1 MLRGKKLPMLVVLSS
16 SIVFLIAATTGLIGY
31 VSLQNGRRA
40 VEDVARQLQAQVFVN
55 IEEKLGDYL
64 AMPHHLNQLNADI
77 LTQNPALLDN
87 VDGFHPI
94 YLRQLQAFDS
104 VETLAIGMAKQGNF
118 AGVGRRENGLFSHSL
133 MKREQDSTYRVYLV
147 DSQDRIIRLLSE
159 APNYDAR
166 ARPWYLSAA
175 QAGKAAWSPIYIW
188 ASATDIGIT
197 AVLPIYDRAGNLLA
211 VQQAALSLGFIA
223 KFLQGL
229 QIGKTGQVFL
239 MEQDGLLVSS
249 STAEPIIR
257 KNADALERLQA
268 ADSANPFIRAAAA
281 HLSAQIGD
289 LRHIPATLNLTLEI
303 DGQPYFLSA
312 ATLSDPRGLNWIVVT
327 GLPEADVMAQID
339 LNTRTTILL
348 CIAASLAAIWLGMI
362 IARKL
367 ASANQ
372 RLEAEIAERQRKEH
386 ALRESEERFK
396 GAFQYSAIGMALV
409 SLEGQWLQVN
419 AQLCA
424 IVGYS
429 EAELLA
435 TTFQSITHP
444 DDLAMDMTYARR
456 LLNGELDTF
465 TMEKRYVH
473 KDGRIIWV
481 VIAVSLVKN
490 EAGAPLYFVAQIED
504 ITARKQAEAAVHH
517 LASFPRL
524 SPVMIIEF
532 NMKMETIFINPEM
545 QAIIEQLG
553 INAPRQL
560 IPLNWQ
566 MRLSNPNAA
575 TPETGIQELRIAG
588 RVFEE
593 RLSLLPEFQSLRI
606 YVTDI
611 TARAQTEEALRE
623 SEARFRAL
631 YEDAPDMYLSVSPED
646 ATIKLCNAT
655 MLHKTGYAREEVLG
669 QPIMMLY
676 HEDCLPEAKK
686 AFQQFAQTGRIR
698 DQELIVKCKDGKTID
713 VSLNAEAVRDER
725 GKIRYSMSSW
735 RDITALKQAQ
745 ELLKIHLQ
753 RFRAVLSSL
762 YAGVLLVN
770 EDSQI
775 EFANQ
780 AFCDIFQLEC
790 SPEDVR
796 GLTASAL
803 IERIKPAYA
812 DPVGAVSR
820 IQEIVRQGMPVK
832 SEEIALKHQRTC
844 LRDFIPIYFEKK
856 RYGRLWHHQDI
867 TARKQAEAA
876 LQQAKDAAEDANRA
890 KSAFL
895 ANMSHELRTPL
906 NAILGFADLLGRN
919 AQLPAEFQEYLR
931 IIHRSGAHL
940 LTLINQV
947 LDLSK
952 IEARR
957 MTLDVNEVDLP
968 RLLNEVHDLFSL
980 KAQQKGLS
988 LTIDCAA
995 DLPRLIR
1002 SDEVKLR
1009 QILLNLL
1016 SNAIKFTPTGGV
1028 AVRVTKRPPDAL
1040 KQGEQASSIEG
1051 DRRMWLLFEVA
1062 DTGPGM
1068 ASEEQ
1073 AQLFEA
1079 FTQTNAGRQAQEGT
1093 GLGLAISRKFAQLM
1107 GGDLRV
1113 NSALGRGATFT
1124 CELVAEALDAAE
1136 RAPTS
1141 APRRATALAPGQQ
1154 RFRLLVADD
1163 AADNRRLLVTLLHP
1177 FGFEVREAANGQEA
1191 VEQWRAWQPHLVF
1204 MDLRMPVLDGM
1215 EATRQMKA
1223 TPQEPPIKV
1232 VALSANMMEDDR
1244 AAAMAAGCDVFL
1256 RKPFQN
1262 AEIFA
1267 ALETQIG
1274 ARFVYDEDAAA
1285 APEAALDDAAL
1296 VEIPPDVRA
1305 DLMRATEL
1313 FDLGRM
1319 LQIIEQMRPAQPA
1332 LADRLAA
1339 LAQEFEYEALLGL
1352 LRRDADADPIIPP
1365 PREELLALAEL
1376 AALGKVLDI
1385 QARVEWLETQDARYR
1400 PFARKIRDWA
1410 RTFEDAAIS
1419 AFVKS
1424 YLD

>member
-31 VSLQNGRRA
+31 VSLQNGRQA
-40 VEDVARQLQAQVFVN
+40 VEDVARQLQTQVFVN

-77 LTQNPALLDN
+77 LTQNSALLDN

-118 AGVGRRENGLFSHSL
+118 AGVGRKENGLFSHTV
-133 MKREQDSTYRVYLV
+133 MKREQDSTYRIYLV
-147 DSQDRIIRLLSE
+147 DSQDKIIRLLSE
-159 APNYDAR
+159 TPNYDAR
-166 ARPWYLSAA
+166 ARAWFLSAA

-188 ASATDIGIT
+188 ASATEIGIT

-211 VQQAALSLGFIA
+211 VQQAALSLDFIA

-229 QIGKTGQVFL
+229 QIGNTGQVFL

-268 ADSANPFIRAAAA
+268 ADSADPFIRAAAA
-281 HLSAQIGD
+281 HLSAQFGD
-289 LRHIPATLNLTLEI
+289 LTRLPATHNAKIAI
-303 DGQPYFLSA
+303 DGQPFFVSA
-312 ATLSDPRGLNWIVVT
+312 AALRDPRGLHWIVVT

-348 CIAASLAAIWLGMI
+348 CVAASLAAIWLGMI

-444 DDLAMDMTYARR
+444 DDLAADMTYVRR
-456 LLNGELDTF
+456 LLNGKLDTF
-465 TMEKRYVH
+465 TMEKRYIH

-481 VIAVSLVKN
+481 VIAGSLVKN

-504 ITARKQAEAAVHH
+504 ITKRKQAEE
-517 LASFPRL
+517 S
-524 SPVMIIEF
+524 
-532 NMKMETIFINPEM
+532 
-545 QAIIEQLG
+545 
-553 INAPRQL
+553 
-560 IPLNWQ
+560 
-566 MRLSNPNAA
+566 
-575 TPETGIQELRIAG
+575 
-588 RVFEE
+588 
-593 RLSLLPEFQSLRI
+593 
-606 YVTDI
+606 
-611 TARAQTEEALRE
+611 LRE

-631 YEDAPDMYLSVSPED
+631 YEDAPDMYISVLPKD
-646 ATIKLCNAT
+646 ATILLCNAT

-669 QPIMMLY
+669 QPVFMLY

-686 AFQQFAQTGRIR
+686 AFQQFAQTGCVR
-698 DQELIVKCKDGKTID
+698 DQELIVKCKNGKTLD

-725 GKIRYSMSSW
+725 GSILYSMSSW
-735 RDITALKQAQ
+735 RDMTALKQAQ
-745 ELLKIHLQ
+745 KLLQIHFQ
-753 RFRAVLSSL
+753 RFHTVLSSL
-762 YAGVLLVN
+762 YSGVLLVN

-780 AFCDIFQLEC
+780 AFCDLFQLEC
-790 SPEDVR
+790 SPEEVR
-796 GLTASAL
+796 GLSSSAL
-803 IERIKPAYA
+803 IENIKSVYA
-812 DPVGAVSR
+812 DPDRAVSR
-820 IQEIVRQGMPVK
+820 IQEIVRQGAPVK
-832 SEEIALKHQRTC
+832 SEEITLKNQRTY
-844 LRDFIPIYFEKK
+844 LRDFIPIYFEEK
-856 RYGRLWHHQDI
+856 RYGRLWYYQDI
-867 TARKQAEAA
+867 TKRKQAEAA

-906 NAILGFADLLGRN
+906 NAILGFAQLIGRD
-919 AQLPAEFQEYLR
+919 AQLPAEIYEYVR
-931 IIHRSGAHL
+931 IIYRSGDHL

-968 RLLNEVHDLFSL
+968 RLLNDVRELFSL

-1002 SDEVKLR
+1002 ADEVKLR

-1016 SNAIKFTPTGGV
+1016 GNAIKFTPPVGGV
-1028 AVRVTKRPPDAL
+1028 ALRVMTASEVSPNAAVRLR
-1040 KQGEQASSIEG
+1040 
-1051 DRRMWLLFEVA
+1051 FEVE
-1062 DTGPGM
+1062 DTGPGI
-1068 ASEEQ
+1068 APDEQ
-1073 AQLFEA
+1073 TRLFEA
-1079 FTQTNAGRQAQEGT
+1079 FTQTNAGRRAQEGT

-1107 GGDLRV
+1107 GGDIHARSV
-1113 NSALGRGATFT
+1113 VGRGATFT
-1124 CELVAEALDAAE
+1124 CDVGVELADAAE
-1136 RAPTS
+1136 S
-1141 APRRATALAPGQQ
+1141 APPATTRRAIALAPGQP

-1163 AADNRRLLVTLLHP
+1163 VADNRRLLVALLQP
-1177 FGFEVREAANGQEA
+1177 FGFEMREAANGQEA

-1223 TPQEPPIKV
+1223 TPQEPPTKV
-1232 VALSANMMEDDR
+1232 VALSANMMEDNR
-1244 AAAMAAGCDVFL
+1244 AAAMAAGCDEFL
-1256 RKPFQN
+1256 RKPFQD

-1267 ALETQIG
+1267 ALEAQLR
-1274 ARFVYDEDAAA
+1274 AQFVYDETAAA
-1285 APEAALDDAAL
+1285 APDDAAL
-1296 VEIPPDVRA
+1296 AEIPPDACA
-1305 DLMRATEL
+1305 DLTRATEL
-1313 FDLGRM
+1313 CDLGRM

-1339 LAQEFEYEALLGL
+1339 LAQEFEYEALLSL
-1352 LRRDADADPIIPP
+1352 LRRAADAEIIPP
-1365 PREELLALAEL
+1365 PPEELAALAEL
-1376 AALGKVLDI
+1376 AALGKVFEI
-1385 QARVEWLETQDARYR
+1385 QSRVEWLEAQDARYR

-1410 RTFEDAAIS
+1410 RTFEDQKIS
-1419 AFVKS
+1419 VFIKS

>member
-118 AGVGRRENGLFSHSL
+118 AGVGRRENELFSHTL

-147 DSQDRIIRLLSE
+147 DSRGKMIRLLSE

-166 ARPWYLSAA
+166 DRPWYLSAA

-188 ASATDIGIT
+188 ASATGIGIT

-249 STAEPIIR
+249 STTEPIIR

-281 HLSAQIGD
+281 HLSAQFGD
-289 LRHIPATLNLTLEI
+289 LTRLPATHNAKIAI
-303 DGQPYFLSA
+303 DGQPFFVSA
-312 ATLSDPRGLNWIVVT
+312 AALRDPRGLHWIVVT

-348 CIAASLAAIWLGMI
+348 CVAASLAAIWLGMI

-465 TMEKRYVH
+465 TMEKRYIH
-473 KDGRIIWV
+473 KDGRMIWV
-481 VIAVSLVKN
+481 VIAVSLVRDD
-490 EAGAPLYFVAQIED
+490 AGAPLYFVAQIE
-504 ITARKQAEAAVHH
+504 
-517 LASFPRL
+517 
-524 SPVMIIEF
+524 
-532 NMKMETIFINPEM
+532 
-545 QAIIEQLG
+545 
-553 INAPRQL
+553 
-560 IPLNWQ
+560 
-566 MRLSNPNAA
+566 
-575 TPETGIQELRIAG
+575 
-588 RVFEE
+588 
-593 RLSLLPEFQSLRI
+593 
-606 YVTDI
+606 DI

-631 YEDAPDMYLSVSPED
+631 YENAPDMYLSVSPED
-646 ATIKLCNAT
+646 ATIKLCNNT
-655 MLHKTGYAREEVLG
+655 MLHKTGYAREEILG

-725 GKIRYSMSSW
+725 GKILYSMSSW

-753 RFRAVLSSL
+753 RFRTVLSSL
-762 YAGVLLVN
+762 YSGVLLVN

-812 DPVGAVSR
+812 DPVGALIR

-844 LRDFIPIYFEKK
+844 LRDFIPIYFEEK

-867 TARKQAEAA
+867 TARKQAESA
-876 LQQAKDAAEDANRA
+876 LRQAKDAAEDANRA

-906 NAILGFADLLGRN
+906 NAILGFAQLIGRD
-919 AQLPAEFQEYLR
+919 ARLPAEIHEHVR
-931 IIHRSGAHL
+931 IIYRSGDHL

-968 RLLNEVHDLFSL
+968 RLLNDARELFSL

-1016 SNAIKFTPTGGV
+1016 SNAIKFTPSGGGV
-1028 AVRVTKRPPDAL
+1028 AARVTKRPPDAL

-1051 DRRMWLLFEVA
+1051 DRRVWLLFEVA

-1113 NSALGRGATFT
+1113 RSAVGQGATFT
-1124 CELVAEALDAAE
+1124 CDLCVELADAAE
-1136 RAPTS
+1136 NSPPA
-1141 APRRATALAPGQQ
+1141 APRRAIALAPGQP

-1163 AADNRRLLVTLLHP
+1163 AADNRRLLVTLLQP

-1215 EATRQMKA
+1215 EATRRMKA
-1223 TPQEPPIKV
+1223 TPQEPPTTV

-1244 AAAMAAGCDVFL
+1244 AAAMAAGCDEFL
-1256 RKPFQN
+1256 RKPFRD
-1262 AEIFA
+1262 AEIVA
-1267 ALETQIG
+1267 ALEAQLG
-1274 ARFVYDEDAAA
+1274 ARFVYDETAAA
-1285 APEAALDDAAL
+1285 APETALDDADLTAAL
-1296 VEIPPDVRA
+1296 AEIPPVLRA
-1305 DLMRATEL
+1305 DLMQATER
-1313 FDLGRM
+1313 FDLSRM

-1339 LAQEFEYEALLGL
+1339 LAQEFEYEALLSL
-1352 LRRDADADPIIPP
+1352 LRGDNHVEIIPP
-1365 PREELLALAEL
+1365 PQDDLRSLYEL
-1376 AALGKVLDI
+1376 AMLGKVFEI
-1385 QARVEWLETQDARYR
+1385 QAYVERLEAQDERYR
-1400 PFARKIRDWA
+1400 PFARKIWA
-1410 RTFEDAAIS
+1410 LAQAFEDARIAEL
-1419 AFVKS
+1419 VKS
-1424 YLD
+1424 YLEQA